1 MARGWPVVLQDG
13 DVVLRPL
20 RRGDAAEWLR
30 LRAVNAD
37 WLAPWE
43 ATIPGA
49 EPTRPLT
56 FSQYVRSLGA
66 EGRAGTAVH
75 LAIELDGVL
84 AGRVSISGIMRG
96 ALSSAYIGYWV
107 SREVAGQGVAPTAL
121 ALAIDHCFTGLGL
134 HRVEVNVRPENH
146 ASLRVVAKLGLR
158 DEGLRERF
166 LHIDGRWA
174 DHRSFAVTADEVPEG
189 MATRWRERHNH
200 TGVIP
205 IG

>member
-1 MARGWPVVLQDG
+1 MVLQDG
-13 DVVLRPL
+13 DVLLRPL
-20 RRGDAAEWLR
+20 RRRDAAEWLR

-43 ATIPGA
+43 ATMPPS
-49 EPTRPLT
+49 EPSPALT
-56 FSQYVRSLGA
+56 FSRYVRSLDA
-66 EGRAGTAVH
+66 EGRAGKAVH
-75 LAIELDGVL
+75 LAIELDGAL

-96 ALSSAYIGYWV
+96 ALSSAFIGYWV

-146 ASLRVVAKLGLR
+146 ASLRVVEKLGLR

-174 DHRSFAVTADEVPEG
+174 DHRSFALTADEVPEG
-189 MATRWRERHNH
+189 MATRWRARHNH